1 MYDGGKLYILYN
13 ILADKIRE
21 AVFYKGLFIMV
32 NERNIP
38 MYYSFFTRIYLA
50 LCCYIFGQTENIFS
64 LEPSLI
70 FNLTTLGVALSN
82 ELLWNEPVNLYLCS
96 EI

>member
-1 MYDGGKLYILYN
+1 MLARRRIQIYDGGKLYILYN

-38 MYYSFFTRIYLA
+38 RTAFLCITR
-50 LCCYIFGQTENIFS
+50 S
-64 LEPSLI
+64 L
-70 FNLTTLGVALSN
+70 LGF
-82 ELLWNEPVNLYLCS
+82 
-96 EI
+96 I